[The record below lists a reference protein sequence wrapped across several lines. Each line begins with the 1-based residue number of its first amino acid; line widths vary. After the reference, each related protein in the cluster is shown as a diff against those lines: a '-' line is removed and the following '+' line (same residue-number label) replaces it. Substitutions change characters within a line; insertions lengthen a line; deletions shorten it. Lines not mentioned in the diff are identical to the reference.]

1 MTIQESCWEVKVKGA
16 KNTIKVCVAG
26 DINQMTPYVLL
37 EQEDWFENEIE
48 FVRSYI
54 TPDMNA
60 LDIGANHGV
69 YALNIANLLRDGHI
83 WAFEPT
89 QAPFRRLSQS
99 VAINGFD
106 HKVTLVLA
114 GLSNHKEKAQ
124 IYTSLNSELNS
135 LYGDKAGASESV
147 DLTTLDDYREII
159 GKTTAISFVKMDA
172 EGEELK
178 ILEGGRG
185 FFSEQSP
192 LVMFELKHGQDINHG
207 LMEAFERLGY
217 GIYRHVPGLNIL
229 VAHDKDYSESFLL
242 NLFACKPDREQLLIQ
257 RGLLVKDPGLTHEES
272 LTLVQTLDWKE
283 EMPRLA
289 YSRRFYAR
297 WLEAENTVP
306 PEYLS
311 ALALCLKVHDESQPV
326 SKRLALLYTAQVFT
340 ESLFSQSETPPH
352 LSFWLLKIHI
362 QNLLGNRLSATTL
375 ARELTQY
382 LYRDELLDWPF
393 LPPTTQ
399 DFTRVIADNPL
410 NWLRAGLLELSE
422 TQSHFSSYF
431 REKLGIEFT
440 GLLEN
445 PNHSL
450 LVERMGLLWL
460 KRHHSPLELS
470 PTHVLFNPVLTPNAQ
485 IWREIMGV

>member
-1 MTIQESCWEVKVKGA
+1 MTTQELCWEVNVRGA
-16 KNTIKVCVAG
+16 NHTFKVCVAR
-26 DINQMTPYVLL
+26 DINQITPYVLL
-37 EQEDWFENEIE
+37 EQEDWFEKEME

-60 LDIGANHGV
+60 LDIGANHGI
-69 YALNIANLLRDGHI
+69 YALNIANQLQDGHV

-89 QAPFRRLSQS
+89 QAPFRRFSQS
-99 VAINGFD
+99 ITLNGFE
-106 HKVTLVLA
+106 KKITPVLA
-114 GLSNHKEKAQ
+114 GLSNHKRKSE
-124 IYTSLNSELNS
+124 IFISLNSELNS
-135 LYGDKAGASESV
+135 LYGNTAGASEPI
-147 DLTTLDDYREII
+147 DLITLDDYCEII

-178 ILEGGRG
+178 ILEGGRA

-192 LVMFELKHGQDINHG
+192 LVMFEFKHGQDINHG

-283 EMPRLA
+283 EMPRLS

-297 WLEAENTVP
+297 WVEEESKIP

-311 ALALCLKVHDESQPV
+311 ALALCLKVHDEAQPIA
-326 SKRLALLYTAQVFT
+326 KRLALLYTAQAFT
-340 ESLFSQSETPPH
+340 ENLFSQPDTPPH

-362 QNLLGNRLSATTL
+362 QNLLGNRLSSTTL

-382 LYRDELLDWPF
+382 LYRDELLNWPF

-410 NWLRAGLLELSE
+410 NWLRACLLELSE
-422 TQSHFSSYF
+422 TQSYFSSYF

-460 KRHHSPLELS
+460 KRHHSPLKLS
-470 PTHVLFNPVLTPNAQ
+470 LTHVLFNPVLTPNAQ
-485 IWREIMGV
+485 IWREIIGV